1 MEEMNAKLSSVMTA
15 QGCVGVIGNLLVCLT
30 IAKTKSMHNVTNC
43 LLFNLASVDACVS
56 VIASLELVIGRY
68 FLPGI
73 GLVGYCTPSF
83 IYNFVCHFIIK
94 CFERSSFTCSIL
106 SLTLATFERYI
117 GIIHPF
123 QHSSFLTRRKI
134 IILLCSVWV
143 ISFLTEI
150 PFTVAFII
158 LYVSDNCT
166 IPTNDKY
173 PGLLVQQVVKS
184 FATFAL
190 PCILLAFMYIKIMI
204 NLKSGAQHLEEQG
217 VQGPPQELYRA
228 HKKVTQALGFVVAA
242 FFILIL
248 PGQILKLTVTYT
260 NTFGGNYRL
269 ANLCAKISATMI
281 TTNSAIN
288 PIVYGFK
295 YTQLRRACIALI
307 CPCSTR
313 CNRSNQVQQDVQVTT

>member
-1 MEEMNAKLSSVMTA
+1 MEQAIVVQTYVMMA
-15 QGCVGVIGNLLVCLT
+15 QGSVGLVGNLLVCLT
-30 IAKTKSMHNVTNC
+30 IAKTKSMHNVTNG
-43 LLFNLASVDACVS
+43 LLFNLASVDAFVS
-56 VIASLELVIGRY
+56 LMAFLQPYLGRHFGSKITAY
-68 FLPGI
+68 
-73 GLVGYCTPSF
+73 GYCTPSF
-83 IYNFVCHFIIK
+83 VYNFACHFIMAW
-94 CFERSSFTCSIL
+94 FVRSVFTCSIL
-106 SLTLATFERYI
+106 SLTLATLERYI

-173 PGLLVQQVVKS
+173 PGLLVQQVVKTI
-184 FATFAL
+184 ATFVL
-190 PCILLAFMYIKIMI
+190 PCIVLAFMYIKIMI

-228 HKKVTQALGFVVAA
+228 HKKVTQALSFVVAA

-248 PGQILKLTVTYT
+248 PGLILRLLIVYT
-260 NTFGGNYRL
+260 NYFGGNYDL
-269 ANLCAKISATMI
+269 SKCLDKITSI
-281 TTNSAIN
+281 LISCNSAN
-288 PIVYGFK
+288 
-295 YTQLRRACIALI
+295 CIWIQTHAA
-307 CPCSTR
+307 T
-313 CNRSNQVQQDVQVTT
+313 

>member
-1 MEEMNAKLSSVMTA
+1 MVPPTVVLPYVMVA
-15 QGCVGVIGNLLVCLT
+15 EGFIGVIGNLLVCLT

-43 LLFNLASVDACVS
+43 LLFNLAFADACVS
-56 VIASLELVIGRY
+56 FMACSETSLAGFFGSRM
-68 FLPGI
+68 

-83 IYNFVCHFIIK
+83 IYNFACHFILK
-94 CFERSSFTCSIL
+94 CFEGSLFTCSIL

-143 ISFLTEI
+143 ASFLAEI
-150 PFTVAFII
+150 PFVVAFTM

-173 PGLLVQQVVKS
+173 PGLLVQGVVKS
-184 FATFAL
+184 FATFVL
-190 PCILLAFMYIKIMI
+190 PCIVLAFMYIKIMI
-204 NLKSGAQHLEEQG
+204 NLKSGARHLEEQG

-228 HKKVTQALGFVVAA
+228 HKKVTQALSFVVAA

-248 PGQILKLTVTYT
+248 PEDCSRVLK
-260 NTFGGNYRL
+260 
-269 ANLCAKISATMI
+269 
-281 TTNSAIN
+281 
-288 PIVYGFK
+288 
-295 YTQLRRACIALI
+295 
-307 CPCSTR
+307 
-313 CNRSNQVQQDVQVTT
+313 

>member
-1 MEEMNAKLSSVMTA
+1 MNAKLSSVMTA
-15 QGCVGVIGNLLVCLT
+15 QGSVGVIGNLLVCLT

-56 VIASLELVIGRY
+56 LMAFLEKIIGEH
-68 FLPGI
+68 FLSKFMI
-73 GLVGYCTPSF
+73 FGYCAPSF
-83 IYNFVCHFIIK
+83 IYNFACHFIIK
-94 CFERSSFTCSIL
+94 CFERSFFTCSIL
-106 SLTLATFERYI
+106 SLTLATLERYI

-123 QHSSFLTRRKI
+123 QHSSFFTRRKI

-143 ISFLTEI
+143 VSFLTEI
-150 PFTVAFII
+150 PLTVAFTI
-158 LYVSDNCT
+158 LYVSGNCT

-173 PGLLVQQVVKS
+173 PGLLVQEVVKS
-184 FATFAL
+184 FATFVL
-190 PCILLAFMYIKIMI
+190 PCIVLAFMYIKIMI
-204 NLKSGAQHLEEQG
+204 NLKSGARHLEEQG

-248 PGQILKLTVTYT
+248 PGQILKLTITYT
-260 NTFGGNYRL
+260 NTFGGNYGL
-269 ANLCAKISATMI
+269 ASFCARISATVI

-295 YTQLRRACIALI
+295 YTQLRRACIAII
-307 CPCSTR
+307 CPCSKR
-313 CNRSNQVQQDVQVTT
+313 CNRSNQVQQDVQGTT